1 MLNSSSSF
9 VAFALL
15 AAGLLGLIVG
25 SFVGR
30 WARRHA
36 CGKPVAD
43 KRPRCTSCG
52 HELGARDLIP
62 VFSWIATRGTC
73 RYCSSRISVRYLV
86 AEVVSAITFV
96 AIVATYGPSLESME
110 LLAFS
115 SILLFLALVDIEK
128 RIIPNGCIALAIAV
142 RAIYLAISFVQ
153 GTITASGIAYFAA
166 SAFGMGITLLAV
178 VLLADWM
185 FGQAS
190 MGGGDLKLFFVA
202 ALYFGWQQGL
212 FLIMASCVFGIAT
225 AVVASRL
232 SPPAPSNA
240 PGAHESR
247 SVVLAPTIADAT
259 ATPGANAALGASFAP
274 GVNDEDATA
283 TPGANVTSNATAAP
297 GANAALGVATTPGEG
312 GAPGAT
318 FAPGENARTDAY
330 ASASAPGAHGAQAS
344 AAESPR
350 DPGLMKRKVPFG
362 PSIAAACVLTMLL
375 GNPLVSW
382 YAGLL

>member
-1 MLNSSSSF
+1 M
-9 VAFALL
+9 
-15 AAGLLGLIVG
+15 
-25 SFVGR
+25 
-30 WARRHA
+30 
-36 CGKPVAD
+36 
-43 KRPRCTSCG
+43 
-52 HELGARDLIP
+52 
-62 VFSWIATRGTC
+62 
-73 RYCSSRISVRYLV
+73 
-86 AEVVSAITFV
+86 SAITFV

-240 PGAHESR
+240 PGAHENQ

-259 ATPGANAALGASFAP
+259 ATPGANAALGATLAP
-274 GVNDEDATA
+274 GVNDED
-283 TPGANVTSNATAAP
+283 ATAAP

-350 DPGLMKRKVPFG
+350 NPGLMKRKVPFG

>member
-240 PGAHESR
+240 PGAHESQ
-247 SVVLAPTIADAT
+247 SVVLAPTIA
-259 ATPGANAALGASFAP
+259 
-274 GVNDEDATA
+274 DATA

-312 GAPGAT
+312 GAPGTT

-350 DPGLMKRKVPFG
+350 NPGLMKRKVPFG